1 MSGTTGRTNVR
12 SVKESMLRSAKEN
25 LENNPTY
32 SLDPSLSTIS
42 GLDGL
47 SKQNYQDLY
56 DKTPCLMR
64 SADAHGIIIA
74 CNEFY
79 AKKLGY
85 EKNEVVGKSIYEH
98 TAQKSV
104 KILKNEMARWKTSDK
119 VSNVEIWMKRKD
131 DSTFPVLL
139 SGTSLHDKNGKLIGR
154 MSVLVDLTAV
164 HQARKVIDSNQGQIK
179 KQIVELKK
187 SNMLLIKTKQ
197 KYRDLYENSPDLLRT
212 INLEGIVLDCNNS
225 YCKYLGY
232 TKKEVIGMSVFDFVA
247 PQNIDEYTSSFET
260 WKATGHITNTNVWLK
275 RKDNSEFLGLI
286 NATNLYDFDGKLV
299 GSNTTIRD
307 ISDLYEIR
315 KTLEDNEKKLQ
326 QRNAALTTA
335 YDHLL
340 ETEQRYRTLYEKSPD
355 LLRTVDLNENIIDC
369 NDAYC
374 TSLGYSREEIIG
386 KSLFLHVAEKS
397 VQDLRDTLAEW
408 NRTGF
413 IENREIWLQRKTG
426 DIFPTLLLSTNLYD
440 VNGKLIGRIGALR
453 DMSVIHA
460 AKKEIEEHK
469 TQRLSA
475 IGELSAR
482 IAHDLRNPLSVITN
496 TLEIIKIQ
504 NPHLKETNQE
514 KFDRI
519 ERAVKRMT
527 HQIEEVMEY
536 VVPPPLDLQKTS
548 LLGIIQSAVLNV
560 KTNKIEI
567 HMPQNDLSIICD
579 AEKLE
584 IVFTNLLLNA
594 TQAMNNCGKIFLR
607 IKEGVINND
616 QNNDFATI
624 EIEDTGPGISKNLLT
639 KIFDPLFTTRQIG
652 TGLGLVICKNI
663 IEKHGGHIDI
673 KTEVDHGTTFI
684 INMPKQVSSLCQTD
698 IIPASPG
705 MIHQ

>member
-1 MSGTTGRTNVR
+1 MSGTGGRVKVR

-25 LENNPTY
+25 LGNNQTY
-32 SLDPSLSTIS
+32 LPDPSLSIMS

-64 SADAHGIIIA
+64 STNVDGIIIA

-85 EKNEVVGKSIYEH
+85 QKSEVVGKSIYEH
-98 TAQKSV
+98 AAQKSV
-104 KILKNEMARWKTSDK
+104 KILQNEMACWKTRDK
-119 VSNVEIWMKRKD
+119 ISNVEIWLKRKD
-131 DSTFPVLL
+131 GSSFPVLL
-139 SGTSLHDKNGKLIGR
+139 SGTSLYDKNGQLIGR
-154 MSVLVDLTAV
+154 TSVLVDLTAV
-164 HQARKVIDSNQGQIK
+164 HKARKMLDSNQGQIK
-179 KQIVELKK
+179 KQIDELKK
-187 SNMLLIKTKQ
+187 SNMLLVRTEQ

-232 TKKEVIGMSVFDFVA
+232 AKKEVIGMSVFDFVA
-247 PQNIDEYTSSFET
+247 PQNIAEYASSFET
-260 WKATGHITNTNVWLK
+260 WKATGHVTNTKVWFK
-275 RKDNSEFLGLI
+275 RKDNSEFFGLI

-315 KTLEDNEKKLQ
+315 KTLEDNEKKIQ

-340 ETEQRYRTLYEKSPD
+340 ETEQRYRILYEKSPD

-374 TSLGYSREEIIG
+374 YSLGYSREEIIG

-397 VQDLRDTLAEW
+397 VLDLRDALVEW
-408 NRTGF
+408 DRTGF
-413 IENREIWLQRKTG
+413 IENREIWLQRKNG
-426 DIFPTLLLSTNLYD
+426 DVFPTLLLSTNLYD
-440 VNGKLIGRIGALR
+440 TNGKLTGRISALR

-504 NPHLKETNQE
+504 NPNLKEINQE

-519 ERAVKRMT
+519 GRAVKRMT

-536 VVPPPLDLQKTS
+536 VTPRPLDLQKTS
-548 LLGIIQSAVLNV
+548 LLGIIKSAVLNV
-560 KTNKIEI
+560 KVSETEI
-567 HMPQNDLSIICD
+567 HLPQNDLSVICD

-594 TQAMNNCGKIFLR
+594 IQAMNNCGKIFLR
-607 IKEGVINND
+607 IQEGVINNG
-616 QNNDFATI
+616 QNKNFATI
-624 EIEDTGPGISKNLLT
+624 EIEDTGHGIPQNLLT

-652 TGLGLVICKNI
+652 TGLGLASCKNI
-663 IEKHGGHIDI
+663 VEKHGGHIDI
-673 KTEVDHGTTFI
+673 KTKVDHGTTFI
-684 INMPKQVSSLCQTD
+684 INIPKQ
-698 IIPASPG
+698 I
-705 MIHQ
+705 